1 MDLNQKHENAWGAP
15 VPGEDGPLDAHD
27 VAVLERLGRA
37 VQVVDPMPEG
47 LVERSLFAM
56 TLARLEAEAMELQQ
70 IDAPVGSVRGDA
82 PPLEA
87 RTITFTHERLTVM
100 IALSPDDDGA
110 HVRVDGW
117 VAPADTLVVELRQP
131 GGERTT
137 SADADGRFA
146 FTAVDRGPTSLVVRL
161 ADGGDV
167 TVATPVI
174 EL

>member
-1 MDLNQKHENAWGAP
+1 MSQKHENAWGEP
-15 VPGEDGPLDAHD
+15 VPGEDEALDARD
-27 VAVLERLGRA
+27 VAVLGRLGRA
-37 VQVVDPMPEG
+37 VEAVDPVPEG

-56 TLARLEAEAMELQQ
+56 TLARLEAEVMELQQ
-70 IDAPVGSVRGDA
+70 IEAPVGSVRGDA

-100 IALSPDDDGA
+100 IALSTDDDGT
-110 HVRVDGW
+110 HVRLDGW
-117 VAPADTLVVELRQP
+117 VAPAATLVVELRQP

-137 SADADGRFA
+137 TADDDGRFA
-146 FTAVDRGPTSLVVRL
+146 FTAVDRGPTSLLVRL
-161 ADGGDV
+161 PDGGDV

>member
-1 MDLNQKHENAWGAP
+1 MNPKHENAWGTP
-15 VPGEDGPLDAHD
+15 VPGEDEPLDERD
-27 VAVLERLGRA
+27 VAVLDRLGRA
-37 VQVVDPMPEG
+37 VQAVDPMPEG

-56 TLARLEAEAMELQQ
+56 TLARLEAEVMDLQQ
-70 IDAPVGSVRGDA
+70 IEAPVGSVRGDA

-100 IALSPDDDGA
+100 IALSTDDDGT
-110 HVRVDGW
+110 HVRLDGW

-137 SADADGRFA
+137 TADDDGRFA
-146 FTAVDRGPTSLVVRL
+146 FTAVDRGPASLLIRLEEGTS
-161 ADGGDV
+161 V
-167 TVATPVI
+167 TTPVV

>member
-1 MDLNQKHENAWGAP
+1 MSRQDAGSTP
-15 VPGEDGPLDAHD
+15 VPGEDDALDHVD
-27 VAVLERLGRA
+27 VALLDRLGRA
-37 VQVVDPMPEG
+37 VRATDPVPES

-56 TLARLEAEAMELQQ
+56 TLAGLEAEVMELQQ
-70 IDAPVGSVRGDA
+70 ITAPAGSVRGDA
-82 PPLEA
+82 APLEA

-100 IALSPDDDGA
+100 IALSVDDDGA

-117 VAPADTLVVELRQP
+117 VAPADTLTVELRQP

-137 SADADGRFA
+137 DADDDGRFA
-146 FTAVDRGPTSLVVRL
+146 FPAVDRGPTSLLVHL
-161 ADGGDV
+161 AGSDDV

>member
-1 MDLNQKHENAWGAP
+1 MSRKHENAWGAP
-15 VPGEDGPLDAHD
+15 VPGEDEPLDERD
-27 VAVLERLGRA
+27 LAVLDRLGRA
-37 VQVVDPMPEG
+37 VQVVDPVPES

-56 TLARLEAEAMELQQ
+56 TLARLEAEIMELQQ
-70 IDAPVGSVRGDA
+70 IEAPAGSVRGDA

-100 IALSPDDDGA
+100 IALSADDDGA
-110 HVRVDGW
+110 HVRLDGW
-117 VAPADTLVVELRQP
+117 VAPAATLVVELRQP

-137 SADADGRFA
+137 TADDDGRFA
-146 FTAVDRGPTSLVVRL
+146 FTAVDRGPTSLLVRL
-161 ADGGDV
+161 PDGGDV

>member
-1 MDLNQKHENAWGAP
+1 MSRKHENAWGAP
-15 VPGEDGPLDAHD
+15 VPGEDEPLDDRD

-37 VQVVDPMPEG
+37 VRDVDPVPEG

-56 TLARLEAEAMELQQ
+56 TLARLESEVMELQQ
-70 IDAPVGSVRGDA
+70 IVAPAGSVRGDA

-100 IALSPDDDGA
+100 IALSADDDGT
-110 HVRVDGW
+110 HVRLDGW
-117 VAPADTLVVELRQP
+117 VAPADTLAVELRQP

-137 SADADGRFA
+137 TADADGRFA
-146 FTAVDRGPTSLVVRL
+146 FTAVDRGPSSLLVRL
-161 ADGGDV
+161 PGGGDV
-167 TVATPVI
+167 TVSTPVI

>member
-1 MDLNQKHENAWGAP
+1 MSRQHADGTP
-15 VPGEDGPLDAHD
+15 VPGEDEAIDHVD
-27 VAVLERLGRA
+27 VAVLARLGRTVRA
-37 VQVVDPMPEG
+37 ADPVPES

-56 TLARLEAEAMELQQ
+56 TFARLEAEVMELQQ
-70 IDAPVGSVRGDA
+70 VEVPVGSVRGESA
-82 PPLEA
+82 PLEA

-100 IALSPDDDGA
+100 IALSVDDDGA

-117 VAPADTLVVELRQP
+117 VAPADTLTVEMRQP

-137 SADADGRFA
+137 TSDTDGRFA
-146 FTAVDRGPTSLVVRL
+146 FTAVDRGPTSLLVRL
-161 ADGGDV
+161 AGDEGV